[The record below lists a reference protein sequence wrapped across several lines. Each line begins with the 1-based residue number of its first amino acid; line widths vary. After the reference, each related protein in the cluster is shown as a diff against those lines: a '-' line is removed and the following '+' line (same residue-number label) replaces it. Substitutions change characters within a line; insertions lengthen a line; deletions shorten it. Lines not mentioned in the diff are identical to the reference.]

1 MRALSQ
7 VFYYIYVGE
16 TMYQL
21 SDGEPIASIH
31 YKSIGSGRFSILV
44 EFHSDR
50 LGETYRVPLSG
61 STLKGTL
68 RKVANRTLPYYLP
81 DDWHNWHIIAR
92 LSVTDRAQYTV
103 NGSTILP
110 VRIAADTYHATGA
123 MCRWLG
129 FPEIVSGVY
138 TGMPRTLYDDIPVR
152 I

>member
-1 MRALSQ
+1 
-7 VFYYIYVGE
+7 
-16 TMYQL
+16 MYQL

-68 RKVANRTLPYYLP
+68 HKIAKRTLPYYVP
-81 DDWHNWHIIAR
+81 NDWQNWHILAR
-92 LSVTDRAQYTV
+92 LSVTDRSEYTFRYQRM
-103 NGSTILP
+103 LP
-110 VRIAADTYHATGA
+110 VRITADTYNATGA

-138 TGMPRTLYDDIPVR
+138 TGMPRTLYDDVPVR

>member
-1 MRALSQ
+1 
-7 VFYYIYVGE
+7 
-16 TMYQL
+16 MYQL

-31 YKSIGSGRFSILV
+31 YKFIGSGMFYMLL

-68 RKVANRTLPYYLP
+68 HKIAKRTLPYYVP
-81 DDWHNWHIIAR
+81 NDWQNWPIIAR
-92 LSVTDRAQYTV
+92 LSVTDRSQYTI

-110 VRIAADTYHATGA
+110 VRITADTYHATGA

-138 TGMPRTLYDDIPVR
+138 TGMSRSRYDDVPVR